1 MRRISKI
8 IQLIEK
14 AFPRLAPPFPEW
26 QACITVEDF
35 SKTFGKD
42 FFTSFW
48 RQMHD
53 DLEVTRFLLPLI
65 MEFYLLENIEDESGL
80 GGLELDLFIGTLDPI
95 AQREVQKDF
104 WLDKL
109 FTSLTQEQR
118 RVVCEWLRTLKRKYA
133 LLVNVEFAIAYWC
146 VCETPRYD
154 SQLQ

>member
-14 AFPRLAPPFPEW
+14 AFPRLAPPFPAW

-48 RQMHD
+48 PHMHD
-53 DLEVTRFLLPLI
+53 DLEVTQFLLPFI
-65 MEFYLLENIEDESGL
+65 MEFYLLENIKDES
-80 GGLELDLFIGTLDPI
+80 GLELDLFIGTLDPI
-95 AQREVQKDF
+95 TQREVQKNF
-104 WLDKL
+104 SLDNL

-118 RVVCEWLRTLKRKYA
+118 RVVCEWLRTLKRKDA
-133 LLVNVEFAIAYWC
+133 PLVNVESAIAYWC

>member
-35 SKTFGKD
+35 IKTFGKD

-48 RQMHD
+48 PHTHD

-65 MEFYLLENIEDESGL
+65 MEFYLLENINVESS
-80 GGLELDLFIGTLDPI
+80 LELDLFIGTLDPI

-104 WLDKL
+104 SLEDL
-109 FTSLTQEQR
+109 FNSLTQEQR
-118 RVVCEWLRTLKRKYA
+118 RVVCVWLRTLKRKDA
-133 LLVNVEFAIAYWC
+133 LLVNVESAIAYWC
-146 VCETPRYD
+146 VCETPR
-154 SQLQ
+154 